1 MPFVYRYKDMLSDT
15 YKYIGIVKANGVPS
29 LQRRIMEHERD
40 AWFTTSKWYIDY
52 MTTANVAEAEA
63 IESHLISLYHA
74 EFNKAKANWGTC
86 SFIDIDDTLFVPF
99 STIDPREK
107 FRKEIHKLQ
116 GRIETLK
123 RMEKEAQEQW
133 INTTIIQSRTIS
145 ILATDIADYMQMQ
158 ANRLWD
164 FSIGVNPKSQ
174 INWTYLAL
182 QWEKSKA
189 AFEHAVRQITIERY
203 CTSSKM
209 YKEDKKTEEEVKR
222 ARAFPPLNLGEKETP
237 EC

>member
-1 MPFVYRYKDMLSDT
+1 MPFVYRYKDMLSER

-29 LQRRIMEHERD
+29 LQRRIMQHERD

-52 MTTANVAEAEA
+52 MTTANVTEAEA

-86 SFIDIDDTLFVPF
+86 SFLEIDDTLFVPF
-99 STIDPREK
+99 WTIDPREK

-123 RMEKEAQEQW
+123 RMEKEAQEKLV
-133 INTTIIQSRTIS
+133 NTTIIQSRTIS

-158 ANRLWD
+158 ANRFWD
-164 FSIGVNPKSQ
+164 FAFGANPTSEK
-174 INWTYLAL
+174 NWTYLAL
-182 QWEKSKA
+182 QHENSKA
-189 AFEHAVRQITIERY
+189 DFEQAVRQITIERY
-203 CTSSKM
+203 CTSSKW
-209 YKEDKKTEEEVKR
+209 YKVAQENAEKGK
-222 ARAFPPLNLGEKETP
+222 RAFPPLNLGEKETP